1 MSRMMMRW
9 ILINH
14 IVMKMLMIKKNT
26 IKNLKT
32 REIEKTVLILKA
44 RMMIVMMAVM
54 TEMMMTVMMIID

>member
-1 MSRMMMRW
+1 MRW

-14 IVMKMLMIKKNT
+14 IVMKMLKIKKNT

-44 RMMIVMMAVM
+44 KMMMMIVMMTEMIVM
-54 TEMMMTVMMIID
+54 TMMLMIAN